1 LSNRCDNVLVVSS
14 GLLFEPSLNPKPGGV
29 TPTVRDEDKCYLD
42 FLIHS
47 SMVQSIMV
55 ETCRAYQ
62 EGNKKP
68 LLYGLRLYRKLLDDR
83 KINKNI
89 AFGEF
94 LLHLPFSIAI
104 NSSKSSRELAINSS
118 SIVIKESGRDEGVE
132 LYRILRRLSPSY
144 LGKYEG
150 VEADINESYPASLYS
165 VIKKYSWDLVFHELL
180 FDYEISIQTKEF
192 MERVNARSLRERF
205 LWGLLYII
213 SMYGDAFVAK
223 KNGFL
228 SYIKTRNDAKMAMR
242 VAKKYGIY
250 NAIMFLERVW
260 RPMNVNP
267 GASLDVLS
275 SSISLYFYDK
285 ALHNFLE

>member
-1 LSNRCDNVLVVSS
+1 MSNRCDNILAVSS

-29 TPTVRDEDKCYLD
+29 TPTISDEDKCYFD

-55 ETCRAYQ
+55 ETCKAYQ

-83 KINKNI
+83 KIDKNV

-104 NSSKSSRELAINSS
+104 NSSKNSRELAINSS
-118 SIVIKESGRDEGVE
+118 SAVIQGSGRDEGME

-144 LGKYEG
+144 LGRYEG
-150 VEADINESYPASLYS
+150 VEADINESYPTSLYS

-180 FDYEISIQTKEF
+180 FNYEISIKTKEF
-192 MERVNARSLRERF
+192 MERVNAKSLRERF
-205 LWGLLYII
+205 MWGLLYII
-213 SMYGDAFVAK
+213 STYGDTFIAK

-228 SYIKTRNDAKMAMR
+228 SYIKTRNDARMAMKI
-242 VAKKYGIY
+242 AKKYGIY

-285 ALHNFLE
+285 AIHNFLE